1 MDEFQEIL
9 QDFLIESFELIEQL
23 DQDLVELESRPDD
36 LDLLN
41 RIFRVAHT
49 IKGASSFLNFDVL
62 THLTHHMENLL
73 NMARH
78 GDLVIDADVMDVILE
93 SIDLMK
99 ALLVRIRDSGAD
111 AGLEVGQCVERLDAV
126 ANGTPL
132 SSVTETVTVTASET
146 VVAVEPQT
154 DAEEEADYSGMSEAE
169 VEAEIERLIAQRQ
182 AEDAAKR
189 ANKANSSAP
198 VEEEPDYE
206 GMDDAEVEA
215 EIERLLAKR
224 QAEDAAKR
232 AQKAAETSTAPSVA
246 APVAAPITS
255 EPMPQSEPI
264 PAPVPVAPAAP
275 AVQPKVE
282 AKPATPVARRAAEPK
297 EEGENRGGGAVEQT
311 IRVDV
316 KRLDHLMNLIGELVL
331 GKNRLIKIN
340 DDVEE
345 RYEGEAF
352 LEELNQVVSIVSLVT
367 TDLQIAV
374 MKTRMLPIGK
384 VFNKF
389 PRMIR
394 DLSRE
399 LNKKIELEITGEETE
414 LDKSIVEEIGD
425 PLVHIIRNS
434 CDHGIETPDVRLSSG
449 KEETGTIHLKAYH
462 EGNHIVIQ
470 IIDDGKG
477 LDAEMLK
484 LKSIEK
490 GIITEK
496 EAEGMSEKEA
506 FGLIFRPGFSTAAQV
521 TSVSGRGVGMDV
533 VKTNIEKLNGM
544 IDIDSEVGKGTSMK
558 LKIPLTL
565 AIIQALLVGVQEEY
579 YAIPLASVL
588 ETVRISKDEIY
599 TVESRSVMRLRDE
612 VLSLVHIGDIF
623 EVERVFD
630 NSEHAY
636 VVVLGLAESKIGLIV
651 DSLVG
656 QEEIVIKSLGEYLK
670 GIEGIAGA
678 TIRGD
683 GGVTLIVD
691 VAALMQMAKSVKSTV
706 GQESAEA
713 KGRLGVKNKPSD
725 YKVMIVDDSKTD
737 RTIMRKSL
745 EPMGITL
752 VEATDGIEA
761 LNILKQADH
770 TFDAMLI
777 DIEMPRMDGYSLA
790 AEIKKYNKYKNLPL
804 IAVTSRTG
812 KADRMRGVESG
823 MVEYITKPYSSEYL
837 MNVVKRNIKFNEGL

>member
-23 DQDLVELESRPDD
+23 DQDLVELENTPED

-49 IKGASSFLNFDVL
+49 VKGASSFLNFDVL
-62 THLTHHMENLL
+62 THLTHHMEDVL
-73 NMARH
+73 NKARH
-78 GDLVIDADVMDVILE
+78 GDLLIDAAVMDVVLE

-99 ALLVRIRDSGAD
+99 ALLTIIRDTSAD
-111 AGLEVGQCVERLDAV
+111 QGIDVEACVVRLLAITNGEDPTAVEV
-126 ANGTPL
+126 P
-132 SSVTETVTVTASET
+132 ASEP
-146 VVAVEPQT
+146 VVEESPVEEAPAQEA
-154 DAEEEADYSGMSEAE
+154 DEEEMDYANMSDDD
-169 VEAEIERLIAQRQ
+169 VEAEIMRLLEERQ
-182 AEDAAKR
+182 AADKAKR
-189 ANKANSSAP
+189 EAKIAAGEDVPMMPDAEEDKA
-198 VEEEPDYE
+198 EEPTPE
-206 GMDDAEVEA
+206 
-215 EIERLLAKR
+215 
-224 QAEDAAKR
+224 
-232 AQKAAETSTAPSVA
+232 
-246 APVAAPITS
+246 
-255 EPMPQSEPI
+255 
-264 PAPVPVAPAAP
+264 PAPAPAAP
-275 AVQPKVE
+275 APVAPKAEEPKRAQE
-282 AKPATPVARRAAEPK
+282 AKKAAPPPAAAT
-297 EEGENRGGGAVEQT
+297 VEQT

-345 RYEGEAF
+345 RYEGEEF

-399 LNKKIELEITGEETE
+399 LGKKIELEISGEETE

-434 CDHGIETPDVRLSSG
+434 CDHGVEAIERRVAEG
-449 KEETGTIHLKAYH
+449 KSETGTIGLKAYN

-470 IIDDGKG
+470 ITDDGAGMDPDRLKMIAIDKG
-477 LDAEMLK
+477 V
-484 LKSIEK
+484 
-490 GIITEK
+490 ITEK
-496 EAEGMSEKEA
+496 EADIMGDKEA

-521 TSVSGRGVGMDV
+521 TNVSGRGVGMDV
-533 VKTNIEKLNGM
+533 VKTNIEKLNGI
-544 IDIDSEVGKGTSMK
+544 IDIESELGKGTVMK

-588 ETVRISKDEIY
+588 ETVRINKEEIY
-599 TVESRSVMRLRDE
+599 TVESRSVMRLREE
-612 VLSLVHIGDIF
+612 VLSLVHIADIF
-623 EVERVFD
+623 EVEHVFD
-630 NSEHAY
+630 TSEHAY

-656 QEEIVIKSLGEYLK
+656 QEEIVIKSMGEYLQ
-670 GIEGIAGA
+670 GMDGIAGA

-691 VAALMQMAKSVKSTV
+691 VAALMHMAKTIKPTAAASNGAAGGSR
-706 GQESAEA
+706 A
-713 KGRLGVKNKPSD
+713 KNQPSD
-725 YKVMIVDDSKTD
+725 YKVMIIDDSKTD
-737 RTIMRKSL
+737 RKIMTLALKPL
-745 EPMGITL
+745 GITL
-752 VEATDGIEA
+752 VEATDGVEA
-761 LNILKQADH
+761 LNILKSGEH
-770 TFDAMLI
+770 NFDALLI
-777 DIEMPRMDGYSLA
+777 DIEMPRMDGYTLA
-790 AEIKKYNKYKNLPL
+790 SEIKKYNKYKNLPL

-823 MVEYITKPYSSEYL
+823 MVEYITKPYSPDYL
-837 MNVVKRNIKFNEGL
+837 QNVVKRNIKFSFSEESVS